1 MPTMDEYL
9 AMMQPDPE
17 ANRKARIF
25 QALGGLGAGLLG
37 GGGWQ
42 RGLARGGLLAHD
54 AMNDASNRASSDQMA
69 QFKMR
74 AAAQEMAD
82 KDSARESEA
91 QFGKQLAGVFSNAP
105 QLGNMG
111 AGGPTQANAAAVAPP
126 DRVEKLRRAAEM
138 YAARGQVK
146 EAQMLMAEAEKM
158 EGTFSVDPKV
168 GLGADGKPQFGQFSN
183 KGRDPRIA
191 QGFTPPPDLQAVNL
205 GDKTQFVDKLTTAP
219 GTTFAAGMS
228 PDAKASNSLGWANNA
243 VARQNAE
250 LQSKRLDQ
258 ELRTSSRGLGLQ
270 EAAAVTALRKEYNDL
285 PAVKLYQAALPI
297 FESVQNSPDTKA
309 GDLDLIYAV
318 GKILDPGSVVR
329 EGEMI
334 LVTKSG
340 SPAQR
345 VTGYMNSLRGRGQ
358 LPPEQRKELREML
371 AGRMESMR
379 GAAQSAASPYLKQA
393 QSAGLPMDQVFSNGA
408 PGTGAA
414 QMSDEQLR
422 KSLGL

>member
-91 QFGKQLAGVFSNAP
+91 QFGKQLAAITSTAP
-105 QLGNMG
+105 RLNNMG
-111 AGGPTQANAAAVAPP
+111 TGGPTPANAAAVAPP
-126 DRVEKLRRAAEM
+126 DRVERLRQVAEFYAQNNKPDQAKKYFDAAD
-138 YAARGQVK
+138 A
-146 EAQMLMAEAEKM
+146 M

-228 PDAKASNSLGWANNA
+228 PDAKARNAVDWANINDRRAKESAEAKGTAGAAKPTWDSSSGQFVYPPSPDSPQGRA
-243 VARQNAE
+243 VAPQGYSGKADMNAAKSE
-250 LQSKRLDQ
+250 KALIAIKEAEDLIDTATGSYFGTGIDEGARFFGSATPGAKASAQLKVAEASIMMNQPRMEGPQSNLDVAMY
-258 ELRTSSRGLGLQ
+258 R
-270 EAAAVTALRKEYNDL
+270 
-285 PAVKLYQAALPI
+285 QAAGQIGDSTVPS
-297 FESVQNSPDTKA
+297 EQKKA
-309 GDLDLIYAV
+309 ALETIRALHKKY
-318 GKILDPGSVVR
+318 
-329 EGEMI
+329 
-334 LVTKSG
+334 
-340 SPAQR
+340 
-345 VTGYMNSLRGRGQ
+345 
-358 LPPEQRKELREML
+358 
-371 AGRMESMR
+371 
-379 GAAQSAASPYLKQA
+379 
-393 QSAGLPMDQVFSNGA
+393 
-408 PGTGAA
+408 A
-414 QMSDEQLR
+414 QMGKPQSVGASGGWSIEPV
-422 KSLGL
+422 K

>member
-9 AMMQPDPE
+9 AMMQPDPD

-25 QALGGLGAGLLG
+25 QALGGLGAGLLS

-91 QFGKQLAGVFSNAP
+91 QFGKQLAAITSTAP
-105 QLGNMG
+105 RLNNMG
-111 AGGPTQANAAAVAPP
+111 TGGPTPANAAAVAPP
-126 DRVEKLRRAAEM
+126 DRVERLRQVAEFYAQNNKPDQAKKYFDAAD
-138 YAARGQVK
+138 A
-146 EAQMLMAEAEKM
+146 M

-183 KGRDPRIA
+183 KGGYRAA
-191 QGFTPPPDLQAVNL
+191 QGFAPPPDLQAVNL

-219 GTTFAAGMS
+219 GTTFAAGMT
-228 PDAKASNSLGWANNA
+228 PDAKASNALGWANNA

-285 PAVKLYQAALPI
+285 PAVKSYQSALPI